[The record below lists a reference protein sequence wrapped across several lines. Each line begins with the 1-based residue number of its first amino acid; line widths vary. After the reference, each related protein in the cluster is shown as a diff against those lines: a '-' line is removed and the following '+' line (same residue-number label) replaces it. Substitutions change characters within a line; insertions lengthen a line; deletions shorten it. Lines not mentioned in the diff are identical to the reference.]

1 MLCLWFIQ
9 CFLRLN
15 LLCEGFKNWDGQFYT
30 AWFAERLPHGKAKLP
45 CWKQVMKTCTYHS
58 GSPLSSNRTF
68 PQTESG
74 VFIFQY
80 LPKGVGLAAKGKQEM
95 AWKLIKLAENSFYA
109 SDQILQ
115 GPQLPP
121 GYSNRKFGN
130 RKRQYLFSYSAD
142 LQKISSYWML
152 NLHFLKSKRVGREN
166 MGLLSMYWRCCKL
179 RFHLYWRWFCGKRNS
194 SSTWSCMFMEN
205 SVISRQKPGH
215 LNLSPC
221 YTLWQLVRLCGMVE
235 G

>member
-1 MLCLWFIQ
+1 MDTLCLWLVQ

-30 AWFAERLPHGKAKLP
+30 AWFAERLPHSKAKLP

-74 VFIFQY
+74 VFYISVPAKRGGF
-80 LPKGVGLAAKGKQEM
+80 GCKGKTGNGLKINKACRKQFLCFWPNI
-95 AWKLIKLAENSFYA
+95 A
-109 SDQILQ
+109 
-115 GPQLPP
+115 GPP

-142 LQKISSYWML
+142 LQKISSNWML
-152 NLHFLKSKRVGREN
+152 NLHFLKSERVGREN
-166 MGLLSMYWRCCKL
+166 MGLLSCS
-179 RFHLYWRWFCGKRNS
+179 GDVVS
-194 SSTWSCMFMEN
+194 
-205 SVISRQKPGH
+205 
-215 LNLSPC
+215 
-221 YTLWQLVRLCGMVE
+221 
-235 G
+235 